1 MYLVENR
8 DPLGNQQNNMNKFI
22 CGYLYTLRLVKEN
35 QMGQ

>member
-22 CGYLYTLRLVKEN
+22 CGYLYTLGLVKEN